1 LDKGVVWP
9 FTPVSVVGSLKG
21 ILLEEEFL
29 FFFFFGSDQDE
40 LA

>member
-9 FTPVSVVGSLKG
+9 FTPVSVVGALNG

-29 FFFFFGSDQDE
+29 FVFFLAQTE